1 MKRRR
6 LPSKVSK
13 QKLLLTMLRFYLL
26 RARSNLSFRRSIL
39 LKQASMTRKLLLKT
53 SIKPSQSNPSYSR
66 KSKLVSTTQSSLVN
80 TMYVH
85 RVTKILQ
92 KNTNRRLSKTL
103 TRNLKTTT
111 LKLVNLKQS
120 SPNLMRNY
128 LRLLKFNRRLPIK
141 ILNYLHETQQSPYST
156 NRLRR
161 CRLKSKAQ
169 KLIRQISMKRK
180 PS

>member
-1 MKRRR
+1 MKRKQV
-6 LPSKVSK
+6 PSKLSP
-13 QKLLLTMLRFYLL
+13 QKLLLTMLKFYLQ

-53 SIKPSQSNPSYSR
+53 STKQSQSEVSCFR
-66 KSKLVSTTQSSLVN
+66 KSKLVSTTQSSLAS

-92 KNTNRRLSKTL
+92 KNTNRQLSKTL
-103 TRNLKTTT
+103 IRNLKTTT
-111 LKLVNLKQS
+111 LKLANLKQS
-120 SPNLMRNY
+120 SPNLTRNY
-128 LRLLKFNRRLPIK
+128 LRLLKSNRRLPTR
-141 ILNYLHETQQSPYST
+141 ILNYLQETPQSPYSI
-156 NRLRR
+156 NKLKR
-161 CRLKSKAQ
+161 CRLKSRAQ